1 MNSGL
6 GLGKGGLGIGLRSAL
21 LNSGRILILDKSNP
35 DLKAS
40 GLENLKLAE
49 FCTTAGTLNPGNL
62 IWPDKS
68 DLFKL
73 LKNPGNSSCYLETK
87 N

>member
-1 MNSGL
+1 LNSGL
-6 GLGKGGLGIGLRSAL
+6 GLGKGGIGFGLRSFL

-49 FCTTAGTLNPGNL
+49 FWTTAGTLNPGNL
-62 IWPDKS
+62 I
-68 DLFKL
+68 
-73 LKNPGNSSCYLETK
+73 
-87 N
+87 